1 MDEVPVCSQ
10 QNQLLMNYKN
20 HRLYVLFISS
30 LRAEYTKIKY
40 DGCLKK
46 YLRSPVNC
54 NLLNMDQILRKE
66 PKIIEIELT
75 QMLIDMK
82 NSGMSYSTL

>member
-1 MDEVPVCSQ
+1 MDEAPVYSQ
-10 QNQLLMNYKN
+10 QNQLLMNYKK
-20 HRLYVLFISS
+20 HRSYVLFISS

-54 NLLNMDQILRKE
+54 NPFEYGPNTKKGPENHRDGVNSYVND
-66 PKIIEIELT
+66 KIHSSV
-75 QMLIDMK
+75 
-82 NSGMSYSTL
+82 N